1 MTSKETPNRKP
12 RVDLEKSASVEDVP
26 ISGIGSEIQLAE
38 AHGFSEKERKQL
50 MRRIDLRLLPIL
62 GLIYCISLIDRSNL
76 GLAMIAGMSKDL
88 QLAKGNRYGIVVLL
102 FFVAYIIFEIPSNL
116 ILPRAGPANW
126 LAFLG
131 IGFGAVM
138 LGMGFVKSW
147 GVLAL
152 CRFLLGT
159 FEAGFMPG
167 CAYLISC
174 WYTRYEVGK
183 RLAAFFL
190 ISIVI
195 TAFSNI
201 FTYALSLLA
210 GKRGLNGWS
219 WIFIIQGAITILVAL
234 VGWFIIIDFPNKANR
249 FLTPREQAY
258 ILDRIN
264 QDRGD
269 AEADSVTRAKI
280 LHHLADWKLY
290 FWAFNLLASTMPSY
304 ALVFF
309 MPIILRDGMGFS
321 TANSMLLMTPPAGLA
336 LILAL
341 AAAWVGDKYKMRGPI
356 VAFFQ
361 LMSAV
366 GLLVMT
372 YSSSNGAKCFGAF
385 WSSSFLP
392 YTIPGIL
399 TFQANNIISHSK
411 RAVASATCMIGGG
424 VGGIIASVAFVSKQ
438 SPRYL
443 SGVWTT
449 VALSLASILL
459 IIIMDVYFWRRN
471 KAARGGKVLNE
482 GINGWMYTL

>member
-1 MTSKETPNRKP
+1 MLIFSKN
-12 RVDLEKSASVEDVP
+12 S
-26 ISGIGSEIQLAE
+26 
-38 AHGFSEKERKQL
+38 
-50 MRRIDLRLLPIL
+50 IL
-62 GLIYCISLIDRSNL
+62 G
-76 GLAMIAGMSKDL
+76 
-88 QLAKGNRYGIVVLL
+88 
-102 FFVAYIIFEIPSNL
+102 
-116 ILPRAGPANW
+116 
-126 LAFLG
+126 
-131 IGFGAVM
+131 
-138 LGMGFVKSW
+138 
-147 GVLAL
+147 
-152 CRFLLGT
+152 
-159 FEAGFMPG
+159 
-167 CAYLISC
+167 
-174 WYTRYEVGK
+174 
-183 RLAAFFL
+183 
-190 ISIVI
+190 
-195 TAFSNI
+195 
-201 FTYALSLLA
+201 
-210 GKRGLNGWS
+210 
-219 WIFIIQGAITILVAL
+219 IFIIQGAITILVAL

-385 WSSSFLP
+385 WSMFFFSFFL
-392 YTIPGIL
+392 
-399 TFQANNIISHSK
+399 S
-411 RAVASATCMIGGG
+411 
-424 VGGIIASVAFVSKQ
+424 
-438 SPRYL
+438 RYH
-443 SGVWTT
+443 
-449 VALSLASILL
+449 
-459 IIIMDVYFWRRN
+459 
-471 KAARGGKVLNE
+471 
-482 GINGWMYTL
+482 